1 MGKVYK
7 KLLFDLDNTLVDD
20 DENRKYAITKI
31 LLERKEKVSDEIVNK
46 FIEFD
51 NKYWKDRSEGKI
63 KDPYEFKTK
72 EEKIEWVRAERFVR
86 FLNIPL
92 IEAIKINNKY
102 INYLK
107 ENIVPIK
114 NSEEILKYLYEK
126 EYEIYIVTNG
136 PIIVINDKLTKINAQ
151 KYIKNI
157 FSAEEVGYAKPSKE
171 YFEGFFK
178 KINNS
183 QTEKML
189 IIGDELEKDVLGG
202 LNNGID
208 TCWFNSK
215 KIINSKYEINYEI
228 NELIELKNIL

>member
-20 DENRKYAITKI
+20 DENRKHAISKI
-31 LLERKEKVSDEIVNK
+31 LLERKEEISDEIVNK
-46 FIEFD
+46 FINFD
-51 NKYWKDRSEGKI
+51 NQYWKDRSEGKI
-63 KDPYEFKTK
+63 KDPYKFKTK
-72 EEKIEWVRAERFVR
+72 EEKTRWVRAERFVR
-86 FLNIPL
+86 FFNITL
-92 IEAIKINNKY
+92 TEAIEINNKY

-157 FSAEEVGYAKPSKE
+157 FSAEEVGHAKPSKE

-183 QTEKML
+183 KTEEML

-215 KIINSKYEINYEI
+215 KISNSKYKTNYEI
-228 NELIELKNIL
+228 NELLELKNIL